1 MVRRTQKRITWKK
14 EAVDAARATKRPR
27 QVVRVFPRADEHV
40 FVPGQ
45 LFRLNC
51 PLEVIPTYARD
62 AEPPFPYVGK
72 SWYVTPM
79 PYVLG
84 HHSQGSLAI
93 FMGHTRVEEM
103 DGLQPIS
110 LLRATFFING
120 VRCMPVDLNCFDFI
134 S

>member
-1 MVRRTQKRITWKK
+1 MVRRTQKRITWKQ
-14 EAVDAARATKRPR
+14 EAVDKARTAKRPR
-27 QVVRVFPRADEHV
+27 QVIRVFPRVDEHV

-51 PLEVIPTYARD
+51 PLEAIPTYARD

-84 HHSQGSLAI
+84 HHPQGSLAI
-93 FMGHTRVEEM
+93 FVGHTRVEEM
-103 DGLQPIS
+103 DNLQPIS